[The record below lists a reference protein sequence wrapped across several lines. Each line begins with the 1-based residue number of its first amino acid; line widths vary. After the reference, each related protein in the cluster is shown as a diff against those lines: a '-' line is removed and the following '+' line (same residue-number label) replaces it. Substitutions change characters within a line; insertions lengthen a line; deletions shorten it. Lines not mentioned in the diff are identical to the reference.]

1 MITVNIDD
9 ITLNLIEYT
18 NYYLQ
23 WKHIA
28 VWQFR
33 FNIYLWT
40 REAMEQLNETIH

>member
-18 NYYLQ
+18 NYYMQ

-28 VWQFR
+28 AWQFR
-33 FNIYLWT
+33 FNIYLMT
-40 REAMEQLNETIH
+40 REAIEIIGATK